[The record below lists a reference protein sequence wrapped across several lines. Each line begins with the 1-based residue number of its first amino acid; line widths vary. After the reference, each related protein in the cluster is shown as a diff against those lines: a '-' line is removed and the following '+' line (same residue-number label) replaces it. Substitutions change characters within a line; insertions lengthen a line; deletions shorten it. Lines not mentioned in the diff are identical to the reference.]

1 MKKRVS
7 VFCILAAGCL
17 WGMIGVFV
25 RMLSSYGINSMQLT
39 FLRSLV
45 TVFSVV
51 TFTFLTD
58 PSKLRVR
65 RRDLWCFAGSG
76 ICSIVFFNFCYFQ
89 AIRLTS
95 LSVAAILLYT
105 APMIVTVLSAVLFHE
120 RITVRKAVALAL
132 AFLGCALVSG
142 VTGGAASVSAT
153 ALLFGL
159 GSGFGYALYSIFGH
173 YALKRYDSLTV
184 TAYTFLFSSAGCVPL
199 LNLPPLFRTAFSSPG
214 IILTVVVFGI
224 VTSAVPYVL
233 YTYGLNHVETS
244 HASIIASVEPVTA
257 TVIGIIFYHE
267 TVSAASAA
275 GSLLVLAAVFLLNG
289 KTREEKKN
297 FPAEA
302 GRKAENAA
310 GGQTGGTRS

>member
-1 MKKRVS
+1 MKKHVWL
-7 VFCILAAGCL
+7 FCILAAGCL
-17 WGMIGVFV
+17 WGMTGVFV
-25 RMLSSYGINSMQLT
+25 RMLSSYGIDSLQLT

-45 TVFSVV
+45 TAFFVV
-51 TFTFLTD
+51 AVTLLTN

-65 RRDLWCFAGSG
+65 WQDLWCFAGSG

-89 AIRLTS
+89 TIRLTS

-120 RITVRKAVALAL
+120 RITVRKAAALAL

-142 VTGGAASVSAT
+142 VTGGPASVSAA

-159 GSGFGYALYSIFGH
+159 GSGFGYALYSVFGR
-173 YALKRYDSLTV
+173 YALKRYDPLTV
-184 TAYTFLFSSAGCVPL
+184 TVYTFLFSSVGCVPF
-199 LNLPPLFRTAFSSPG
+199 LNLRPLFRTVFSSLG
-214 IILTVVVFGI
+214 IILTVAVFGI
-224 VTSAVPYVL
+224 VTSAAPYVL

-244 HASIIASVEPVTA
+244 HASIMASVEPVMA

-289 KTREEKKN
+289 KTREKKRS
-297 FPAEA
+297 FPVEA
-302 GRKAENAA
+302 GKEVENAV
-310 GGQTGGTRS
+310 GGQSGGVPH